1 MVGGKWQ
8 MDISLLHVVV
18 GWSAMLL
25 GALTGAFIG
34 LYFHRDDWAGGYDSF
49 RRRMLRLCHIALF
62 GLGILNLLFGLT
74 VEITTLPENGIIIA
88 STGFILAVV
97 TMPLCCLLAA
107 WRKPFRHLFPIPVL
121 GVLAGVLPMV
131 FGGLL
136 V

>member
-1 MVGGKWQ
+1 
-8 MDISLLHVVV
+8 MDVSLLHVVV

-49 RRRMLRLCHIALF
+49 RRRMLRLCHIAFF

-74 VEITTLPENGIIIA
+74 VRITTLPETGIFIA

-121 GVLAGVLPMV
+121 GVLAGVLPVV
-131 FGGLL
+131 FGGLS